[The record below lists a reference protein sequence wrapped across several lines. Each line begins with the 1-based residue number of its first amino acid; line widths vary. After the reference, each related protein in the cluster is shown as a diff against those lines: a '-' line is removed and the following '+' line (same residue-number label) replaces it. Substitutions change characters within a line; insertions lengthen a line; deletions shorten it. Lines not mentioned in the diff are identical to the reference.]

1 MNDKELK
8 ELIKAKESENLE
20 FKLKVDEDLGKTI
33 CAFANTEGGIL
44 LLGIDD
50 RGRIVG
56 CKREDEEKII
66 NIASNCQPA
75 IRLKISRIAV
85 KNKLVLKVAIQ
96 KTKEIHSYK
105 GVVYKR
111 VGLYK

>member
-1 MNDKELK
+1 MNKK

-50 RGRIVG
+50 RGEY
-56 CKREDEEKII
+56 RELIPGMTEKT
-66 NIASNCQPA
+66 AY
-75 IRLKISRIAV
+75 RDLKGME
-85 KNKLVLKVAIQ
+85 KLGLIKGIGKKKGRYYVLV
-96 KTKEIHSYK
+96 
-105 GVVYKR
+105 
-111 VGLYK
+111 